1 MPPDLPSPQGTSSP
15 EEVTALLSGRKSK
28 QKAAGNKEQ
37 ESVPYGCE
45 KCDGFGNLIDEKG
58 ARPCECKLRYL
69 EEEGIHRAGI
79 PPLFARKDLSNFQH
93 RAKGAA
99 EDYRF
104 ARWYLEQYS
113 QENNRGLL
121 LIGPCGV
128 GKTHLAIGILK
139 ELLRKGYS
147 GLYFN
152 IIALLDAIKASYN
165 SELKATQGINL
176 EIDLNADVLIIDDLG
191 AEKMSAWVA
200 DRLYA
205 IINQR
210 YERNRTLILTTNLD
224 YARLADRVGQRIIS
238 RIYEMCI
245 LHPCKGED
253 FRYKHKKEVKQV

>member
-1 MPPDLPSPQGTSSP
+1 MPPGLPSPQGTSSP
-15 EEVTALLSGRKSK
+15 EEVTALLSGAKSRKK
-28 QKAAGNKEQ
+28 PAG
-37 ESVPYGCE
+37 ESPRESTPTGCE
-45 KCDGFGNLIDEKG
+45 KCDGFGNIIDEQG
-58 ARPCECKLRYL
+58 ARPCECKIRYL
-69 EEEGIHRAGI
+69 EEESVRRAGI
-79 PPLFARKDLSNFQH
+79 PPLFARKDLSNFHH

-104 ARWYLEQYS
+104 ARWYVEQYS
-113 QENNRGLL
+113 RENNRGLL

-139 ELLRKGYS
+139 ELLHREYS

-152 IIALLDAIKASYN
+152 IIALLDAIKASYDRD
-165 SELKATQGINL
+165 LKATQGINL
-176 EIDLNADVLIIDDLG
+176 EIDLDADVLIIDDLG

-224 YARLADRVGQRIIS
+224 YARLGDRVGQRIIS

-253 FRYKHKKEVKQV
+253 YRYKHKKEVKKV

>member
-15 EEVTALLSGRKSK
+15 EEVTALLSGAGRKKKTGQGRKGRSL
-28 QKAAGNKEQ
+28 
-37 ESVPYGCE
+37 PLGCDE
-45 KCDGFGNLIDEKG
+45 CDGFGNIVDEKG
-58 ARPCECKLRYL
+58 ARPCACKIHFL
-69 EEEGIHRAGI
+69 EEEGVRLAGI

-99 EDYRF
+99 ADYRF

-113 QENNRGLL
+113 MENNRGLL

-128 GKTHLAIGILK
+128 GKTHLAVGILK
-139 ELLRKGYS
+139 ELLRKGHS

-152 IIALLDAIKASYN
+152 VIALLDAIKASYDP
-165 SELKATQGINL
+165 ELKATQGINL
-176 EIDLNADVLIIDDLG
+176 EIDLDADVLIIDDLG

-210 YERNRTLILTTNLD
+210 YERNRTLVLTTNLD

-253 FRYKHKKEVKQV
+253 YRYKHKKEVKQI

>member
-1 MPPDLPSPQGTSSP
+1 MEAKEREDL
-15 EEVTALLSGRKSK
+15 
-28 QKAAGNKEQ
+28 
-37 ESVPYGCE
+37 PYGCA
-45 KCDGFGNLIDEKG
+45 KCDGFGNIIDAKG
-58 ARPCECKLRYL
+58 ARPCECKLRFL
-69 EEEGIHRAGI
+69 EEDSVRRAGI
-79 PPLFARKDLSNFQH
+79 PSLFAKKDLANFNH

-99 EDYRF
+99 ADYRF
-104 ARWYLEQYS
+104 ARWYIEQYS
-113 QENNRGLL
+113 KADNRGLL

-139 ELLRKGYS
+139 ELLRQGHT

-152 IIALLDAIKASYN
+152 IIGLLDAIKASYDP
-165 SELKATQGINL
+165 EVKATQGINL
-176 EIDLNADVLIIDDLG
+176 EVDLNVDILIIDDLG

-224 YARLADRVGQRIIS
+224 YARLADRVGQRIMS
-238 RIYEMCI
+238 RIYEMCF

-253 FRYKHKKEVKQV
+253 YRFKHKQEVKQV